1 MNAISVIP
9 LRQRLDE
16 AKSVLL
22 KKTGT
27 FPKIVLVLGS
37 GLSGV
42 ADEIEREIE
51 IPLSEIPH
59 IKPLTVQGHVGRL
72 VVGKYHGVRVACLQ
86 GRLHYYEGHAMDDVV
101 FPVRALAWAGAS
113 LFVLTNAAGGL
124 RPEMAPLD
132 FLLLRDHLNLFGTN
146 PLMGANHEA
155 LGVRFPDMTHVYDPQ
170 MRQILVEAAQKH
182 QIPLWEGVYVGIHGP
197 SYETPAE
204 IRMYRQFGGDVVG
217 MSTVPEAIALRHM
230 GKRVVG
236 LSCITNMAAGVTEEP
251 LVHDDVLANG
261 KKIYGR
267 FSKLM
272 NEAIGRMEA
281 ALAQ

>member
-1 MNAISVIP
+1 MKTTVVP
-9 LRQRLDE
+9 LMQRLDE
-16 AKSVLL
+16 AKKALL
-22 KKTGT
+22 AKVGT
-27 FPKIVLVLGS
+27 FPKILIVLGS
-37 GLSGV
+37 GLSGI
-42 ADEIEREIE
+42 ADDIDTEVQ
-51 IPLSEIPH
+51 IPLSDIPH

-72 VVGKYHGVRVACLQ
+72 VVGKLHGVRVACLQ

-101 FPVRALAWAGAS
+101 FPVRAFAWAGAEVF
-113 LFVLTNAAGGL
+113 LLTNAAGGL

-132 FLLLRDHLNLFGTN
+132 FLLIRDHLNLFGTN
-146 PLMGANHEA
+146 PLIGVNHDG
-155 LGVRFPDMTHVYDPQ
+155 LGVRFPDMTHVYDAE
-170 MRQILVEAAQKH
+170 MRKVFVESARKH
-182 QIPLWEGVYVGIHGP
+182 QIPIWEGVYVGIHGP

-204 IRMYRQFGGDVVG
+204 IRMYRQLGGDVVG

-236 LSCITNMAAGVTEEP
+236 LSCITNMAAGVTEEE

-272 NEAIGRMEA
+272 AEAIKKMEA
-281 ALAQ
+281 ALGA